1 MVGLFAEWQP
11 RYAAHRVATFP
22 VAEATMRPCLG
33 QGWAWR
39 FSATG
44 VEVRRRRFLRLP
56 MRAAQ
61 PHHPDRYRQPQRAH
75 PWRGDQ
81 AVRRVADHL
90 AHRLR
95 QSRHA
100 VPSQR
105 RGAAHP
111 SGAGTAHRYSRRWLR
126 RRSAKLGRKR
136 SLPIPPGQSCRSRP
150 ASVLADKLD
159 GRRHHVPSMTPSRTV
174 CAMSRCSTWRWSKH
188 RTSMTST
195 PC

>member
-33 QGWAWR
+33 QGWASR

-44 VEVRRRRFLRLP
+44 VEVRRRRCLRLP

-61 PHHPDRYRQPQRAH
+61 PHHPDRHRQPQRAH

-100 VPSQR
+100 VPPRR
-105 RGAAHP
+105 RGPAHP
-111 SGAGTAHRYSRRWLR
+111 SGAGTAHRYSRRWLCR
-126 RRSAKLGRKR
+126 GSAELGARVATEFLQG
-136 SLPIPPGQSCRSRP
+136 S
-150 ASVLADKLD
+150 LADLDRLPCLRKLTS
-159 GRRHHVPSMTPSRTV
+159 RRHHVPSMTPSRRYAQCLAV
-174 CAMSRCSTWRWSKH
+174 PLRAGASTACR
-188 RTSMTST
+188 
-195 PC
+195 